1 MSQRQYKD
9 KNRFILKGYYRLF
22 LGIIED
28 YLTYILFKM
37 N

>member
-9 KNRFILKGYYRLF
+9 KNRFILKEYYRLF

>member
-22 LGIIED
+22 LGIMED
-28 YLTYILFKM
+28 CLTYILFKM